1 MKLLKFYIRKHY
13 REEKK
18 VVINKLLKLCL
29 KTRENYVL
37 FKNKKCMWWSVQ
49 GIECLKYSGSMYS
62 KQFASVFLNH

>member
-1 MKLLKFYIRKHY
+1 MNLLTEELRASRKKYLSVNKPDMKLLKFYIRKHY

-37 FKNKKCMWWSVQ
+37 FKNKKCM
-49 GIECLKYSGSMYS
+49 
-62 KQFASVFLNH
+62 